1 MNNPLGFL
9 LRVFCLFIIQVLKV
23 AVNML
28 FFLLPVGV
36 YVLIMQFT
44 RKMSAMS
51 SIETYVDPSKGEWM
65 FIYPNTILVTTD
77 ANLYKKNI
85 KKFNKELNKFIE
97 NNKNVL
103 ALLFDIIVLFIL
115 VFIAVRGFNV

>member
-9 LRVFCLFIIQVLKV
+9 LRITCLLIIQVLKII
-23 AVNML
+23 VNIL
-28 FFLLPVGV
+28 FFLLPVGI

-85 KKFNKELNKFIE
+85 NKVVKSLNKFLE
-97 NNKNVL
+97 TNKNIL
-103 ALLFDIIVLFIL
+103 ALLFAISVLLIL
-115 VFIAVRGFNV
+115 ILLVIRSI

>member
-9 LRVFCLFIIQVLKV
+9 LRVLCLFIIQVLKV

-85 KKFNKELNKFIE
+85 NKAIKNLNKFIE
-97 NNKNVL
+97 TNKNVL
-103 ALLFDIIVLFIL
+103 ASLFAISVLFIL
-115 VFIAVRGFNV
+115 ILLVIRGI